1 MTAESAQRPRWK
13 RRAGQVLILVG
24 VAALLGVA
32 VFGVLLTSW
41 SSVSRVSAADA
52 DTAFARALA
61 PFGEGPA
68 YLVIDA
74 SGGVEVRRELER
86 DDPPELEALH
96 LLAWEPVHER
106 LVDVAFPMWFVRVK
120 MSGGLDLGTL
130 TSLLA
135 GDWQHLDVSV
145 SLRDLERRGPGL
157 VLDHARADGARIVLW
172 TE

>member
-1 MTAESAQRPRWK
+1 
-13 RRAGQVLILVG
+13 
-24 VAALLGVA
+24 
-32 VFGVLLTSW
+32 
-41 SSVSRVSAADA
+41 
-52 DTAFARALA
+52 
-61 PFGEGPA
+61 
-68 YLVIDA
+68 
-74 SGGVEVRRELER
+74 
-86 DDPPELEALH
+86 
-96 LLAWEPVHER
+96 
-106 LVDVAFPMWFVRVK
+106 MWFVRVK